1 MVDPFANLQT
11 AVATWVAMDESDD
24 DYTTT
29 NVSGH
34 NIGRVNY
41 LDITNNDI
49 ASITN
54 LQAMPNLSPNIS
66 NNNLK
71 NVNGIQAIKI

>member
-1 MVDPFANLQT
+1 
-11 AVATWVAMDESDD
+11 MDESDD

-29 NVSGH
+29 NVSGY

-49 ASITN
+49 ASTN
-54 LQAMPNLSPNIS
+54 LHAMPNLYHLDIS

-71 NVNGIQAIKI
+71 M